1 MQMSLGDIQ
10 ISSSSSKKELK
21 DILNNMIDIVES
33 DLWISVEDCFD
44 NNSYWVPTP
53 KDEIEDNWDII
64 GIIEIDIHQ
73 EEMGKIISLT
83 HEVGHYFL
91 DQDEDFGKGSHIIFI
106 ESLAWY
112 LGYKYFKRMGYIID
126 MSIYKE
132 EASKCLSEYVRS
144 LNDNI

>member
-1 MQMSLGDIQ
+1 MQKLSEDIQ
-10 ISSSSSKKELK
+10 ISLSSSKRELE
-21 DILNNMIDIVES
+21 DILNDMIDIVES

-53 KDEIEDNWDII
+53 EDEIEDNWDVI
-64 GIIEIDIHQ
+64 GIIEIDVQQSEI
-73 EEMGKIISLT
+73 GKIISLT

-91 DQDEDFGKGSHIIFI
+91 DQDEDFTRGNHIMFT

-112 LGYKYFKRMGYIID
+112 LGYKYFKRMGYLID

>member
-1 MQMSLGDIQ
+1 MKGSSGDIL
-10 ISSSSSKKELK
+10 ISSNSSKKRLEKFL
-21 DILNNMIDIVES
+21 DDMIDIVES
-33 DLWISVEDCFD
+33 DLWISVEDGFN

-53 KDEIEDNWDII
+53 KDEIEDHWDAI
-64 GIIEIDIHQ
+64 GIIEIDIN
-73 EEMGKIISLT
+73 GDVLDKIISLA

-91 DQDEDFGKGSHIIFI
+91 DQDGDFGGNNHLMFT

-112 LGYKYFKRMGYIID
+112 LGYKYFKRMGYLID

-132 EASKCLSEYVRS
+132 EANKCLTEYVRS